1 MVLEPAELFQ
11 TGFDR
16 HHDQHEQKGVGCTLV
31 GAAWPAEAVVLDTL
45 DDEDPGQHLDI
56 ILVAVVDVQVLSP
69 LHFLRRVLVEDFLAP
84 LGGGCVKVSFER

>member
-11 TGFDR
+11 TGLDR

-31 GAAWPAEAVVLDTL
+31 GTARSAEAVVLDAL

-56 ILVAVVDVQVLSP
+56 ILVAVVDVQVLPP
-69 LHFLRRVLVEDFLAP
+69 LHLLRRMFV
-84 LGGGCVKVSFER
+84 